1 MTAGSCYCADEGS
14 SVFAAE
20 CAEALAR
27 EAFTVW
33 NRYPAGNAAENASG
47 SGTGVW
53 SWTIPLQYD
62 WCLLIAA
69 N

>member
-1 MTAGSCYCADEGS
+1 VQMRGQPSLLP
-14 SVFAAE
+14 E
-20 CAEALAR
+20 CAEAFAR
-27 EAFTVW
+27 EASTVW
-33 NRYPAGNAAENASG
+33 NRYPARNAAENASG
-47 SGTGVW
+47 SGTAVR